1 MYRENGQ
8 LWIIWIMWKLKKKG
22 YTLRVGDVDVD
33 DRVLVEAQKIKVL
46 RSKSV

>member
-1 MYRENGQ
+1 MYWENGQ

-22 YTLRVGDVDVD
+22 YTLRVGDVD